1 MVEVIEAT
9 RSKFDL
15 SFQYSNE
22 CNLSCSFCMYS
33 CGPNV
38 KDRLDLNK
46 LKAFIKTIDFDK
58 YINSIGLYGGEVSL
72 HLEEYS
78 EIVKMLPTETK
89 VWTITNG
96 TWSKALES
104 TNKFLTW
111 ASNNE
116 VYPAIVSGNS
126 EQVVHQNREELI
138 NLQQEFPNWLVLKG
152 PDKVFLAMGRLENKE
167 LQPQYLISGCSEKC
181 FWREGQATR
190 IAVMPSGDIM
200 FQTCD
205 GSYPIVGNIS
215 EEFPVIAE
223 RLQDFNGFDCACCLK
238 AYEDKFSIDN

>member
-96 TWSKALES
+96 TWSKELDKAV
-104 TNKFLTW
+104 NFLTW
-111 ASNNE
+111 AESNN
-116 VYPAIVSGNS
+116 VSPIIISGND
-126 EQVVHQNREELI
+126 EHTAHQNVPGLVG
-138 NLQQEFPNWLVLKG
+138 LQRMFPKNIVLKK
-152 PDKVFLAMGRLENKE
+152 PDTELLSMGRLAHKE
-167 LQPQYLISGCSEKC
+167 VKCSEKC
-181 FWREGQATR
+181 FWKEGQAIR

-223 RLQDFNGFDCACCLK
+223 RLQDFNGFNCACCLK